1 MQFTALSMLLAG
13 VSAYNG
19 VRMVPHSSRVVMMS
33 DAPAAV
39 AEPAPVAEVAAPAA
53 APAPAPAA
61 KPAAKKVE
69 PEEPAPTP
77 LDAALVEIIASKKR
91 LIDAHNEDAQVRLS
105 PAWTSRVYPRVSRGG
120 LGPARIRRVARAAAT
135 HRADAHGS
143 RRAGLVQLPLDGHL
157 EQGDAGAQ
165 GAARPPFTPHLGWR
179 QRVRVREP

>member
-1 MQFTALSMLLAG
+1 MLAKGLSYLCKHEHIIPQSVRKVLSLYDEYCPPRVINRSSPSSSFNQALDAPLSQMQFTALSMLLAG

-105 PAWTSRVYPRVSRGG
+105 PA
-120 LGPARIRRVARAAAT
+120 
-135 HRADAHGS
+135 
-143 RRAGLVQLPLDGHL
+143 
-157 EQGDAGAQ
+157 
-165 GAARPPFTPHLGWR
+165 
-179 QRVRVREP
+179 